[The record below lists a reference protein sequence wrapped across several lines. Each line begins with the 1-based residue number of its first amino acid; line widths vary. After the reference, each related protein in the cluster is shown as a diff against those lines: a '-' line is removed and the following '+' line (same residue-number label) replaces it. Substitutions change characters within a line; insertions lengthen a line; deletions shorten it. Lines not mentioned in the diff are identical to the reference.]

1 MSDGMITVFGGS
13 GFIGRYL
20 VKRLA
25 ATGRPIRV
33 AVRDPEGGLFLKPMG
48 AVGQIDLV
56 RANIRNDAS
65 VARAVAGATQVVNL
79 VGVLAEGGKQTFTAV
94 HAEAA
99 GRVARAAATAGAAQ
113 VVHVSA
119 IGASTDAGSAYARS
133 KADGEGR
140 VRAAFPSAT
149 IVRPSV
155 VFGSEDDFLNR
166 FGALARM
173 SPVLPV
179 FGGGAGT
186 RFQPVYV
193 GDVAEALFRIVQEPE
208 RAKPLYELAGP
219 EVLSLRQVLELVRR
233 ETRRR
238 RAIVALPYGI
248 GSAMAAFSWLP
259 LIPKPMRITH
269 DQLRS
274 LRTDNVASPGM
285 PGLADL
291 GIAPTP
297 IATIAPSVLA
307 RFGRD
312 GAAAAAR

>member
-33 AVRDPEGGLFLKPMG
+33 ATRDPEGGLFLKPMG
-48 AVGQIDLV
+48 AVGQVDLV
-56 RANIRNDAS
+56 LANIRDDAS
-65 VARAVAGATQVVNL
+65 VARAVHGATQVVNL
-79 VGVLAEGGKQTFTAV
+79 VGILAEGGRQTFTAV
-94 HAEAA
+94 HAEGAA
-99 GRVARAAATAGAAQ
+99 RVARAAAAAGAAQ
-113 VVHVSA
+113 LVHVSA
-119 IGASTDAGSAYARS
+119 IGASQNAGSGYARS
-133 KADGEGR
+133 KADGEAR
-140 VRAAFPSAT
+140 VRAAFPGAI

-155 VFGSEDDFLNR
+155 VFGAEDDFLNR

-193 GDVAEALFRIVQEPE
+193 GDVAEALFRILQEPA

-219 EVLSLRQVLELVRR
+219 EVLSLRQVLELVLRD
-233 ETRRR
+233 TGRR
-238 RAIVALPYGI
+238 RAIRALPYGF
-248 GSAMAAFSWLP
+248 GSLMAAVSWLP
-259 LIPKPMRITH
+259 LIPKAMRITS
-269 DQLRS
+269 DQLHS
-274 LRTDNVASPGM
+274 LRTDNVAWAGA

-297 IATIAPSVLA
+297 IATIAPSVLSRFRREGGVSVA
-307 RFGRD
+307 R
-312 GAAAAAR
+312 